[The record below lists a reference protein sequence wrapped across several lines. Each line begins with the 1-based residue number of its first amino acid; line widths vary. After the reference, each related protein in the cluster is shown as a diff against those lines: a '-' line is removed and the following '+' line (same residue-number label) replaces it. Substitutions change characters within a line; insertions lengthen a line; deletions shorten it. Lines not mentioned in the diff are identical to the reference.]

1 VASIRPLSA
10 PIAVAW
16 DVEMPRGLLSRPL
29 LDDSG
34 VDPRHDVAAQPGQ
47 RRRTLGQAAD
57 SIAEASVRIVP
68 PRAYWCVMDHVSDSE
83 RHHAVAAAYA
93 AHADDV
99 YRLAY
104 AILRDPDEAVDA
116 TQDVF
121 VRAFERWDRY
131 DPQRPLRPWL
141 HAITSRLSL
150 DRLRRRRV
158 RRLAIPVLAQEAASQ
173 PGPYSGRDPAVA
185 VSRHESIEAALAAL
199 QPIPRAAV
207 LLRHRYGYDYA
218 EIGALL
224 GLTTTNVGSVLSRAR
239 ATLRARLA
247 DDFPPTNRLEEQ
259 A

>member
-1 VASIRPLSA
+1 MDEMKDSA
-10 PIAVAW
+10 
-16 DVEMPRGLLSRPL
+16 
-29 LDDSG
+29 
-34 VDPRHDVAAQPGQ
+34 RH
-47 RRRTLGQAAD
+47 R
-57 SIAEASVRIVP
+57 E
-68 PRAYWCVMDHVSDSE
+68 VS
-83 RHHAVAAAYA
+83 AAYA

-104 AILRDPDEAVDA
+104 AILHDPDDAVDA

-141 HAITSRLSL
+141 HAITSRLAL

-158 RRLAIPVLAQEAASQ
+158 RWLAMPALAHDASS
-173 PGPYSGRDPAVA
+173 PSGGAYAGRDPAIT

-224 GLTTTNVGSVLSRAR
+224 GLTTTNVGAVLSRAR

-247 DDFPPTNRLEEQ
+247 DHFPPTNRLEEQ